1 MARLRFERETRT
13 PPGPRHLRSLHSR
26 QVSKRRVRRQAVL
39 FMVAMASLLF
49 LCMLHF
55 VQFQRYQALQDL

>member
-1 MARLRFERETRT
+1 L
-13 PPGPRHLRSLHSR
+13 
-26 QVSKRRVRRQAVL
+26 RRQAVL